1 VTGAVPKGITMTD
14 SSPKKRLV
22 LITGASR
29 GIGNAIAKRFLFDG
43 YPVAAGY
50 CAHPEGAQKLAAE
63 FPDAFAVR
71 IDAGDRQSIRHA
83 LQQTR
88 ERFEGSTAIL
98 VNNGA
103 IAQEKPFM
111 ELRDEDWDRMMG
123 TNLRGPFSLAQE
135 VLPAMLDA
143 GWGRIINLVSIGGQW
158 GGMNQVHYA
167 AAKAGLI
174 NLTRSLAKLYS
185 RRGVT
190 TNAVSPG
197 LVATDM
203 TATELAS
210 EAGLAKVDA
219 IPCGRLGTLEEIAA
233 AVAWLASDE
242 AAYVTGQTLN
252 LNGGMYFV

>member
-1 VTGAVPKGITMTD
+1 MYNTPKT
-14 SSPKKRLV
+14 KRIV
-22 LITGASR
+22 FVTGASR
-29 GIGNAIAKRFLFDG
+29 GIGNAIARRFLRDG
-43 YPVAAGY
+43 HPVAAGY
-50 CAHPEGAQKLAAE
+50 CAHPQGAQKLAAE
-63 FPDAFAVR
+63 FPDALAVR
-71 IDAGDRQSIRHA
+71 VDAGDRESVRQA

-88 ERFEGSTAIL
+88 ERFNGSTAIL

-103 IAQEKPFM
+103 IAQEKPF
-111 ELRDEDWDRMMG
+111 LQLSDEDWDRMLG
-123 TNLRGPFSLAQE
+123 TNLRGPFALAQE
-135 VLPAMLDA
+135 VLPDMLND

-185 RRGVT
+185 RAGVT
-190 TNAVSPG
+190 SNAVSPG
-197 LVATDM
+197 LVSTDM
-203 TATELAS
+203 TAAELTS
-210 EAGLAKVDA
+210 EAGKAKVEG
-219 IPCGRLGTLEEIAA
+219 IPSGRLGTTEEIAA

>member
-1 VTGAVPKGITMTD
+1 MPDTLQNTRIAFV
-14 SSPKKRLV
+14 
-22 LITGASR
+22 TGASR
-29 GIGNAIAKRFLFDG
+29 GIGNAIARRFLCAG
-43 YPVAAGY
+43 YRVAAGY

-63 FPDAFAVR
+63 FPNAFAVR
-71 IDAGDRQSIRHA
+71 IDAGDRQSIREA

-103 IAQEKPFM
+103 MAQEKPFL
-111 ELRDEDWDRMMG
+111 ELCDEDWDRMLG
-123 TNLRGPFSLAQE
+123 TNLRGPFALAQE
-135 VLPAMLDA
+135 VLPDMLNA

-174 NLTRSLAKLYS
+174 NLTRSLAKIYS
-185 RRGVT
+185 RHGVT

-197 LVATDM
+197 LVVTDM
-203 TATELAS
+203 TAAELSS
-210 EAGLAKVDA
+210 EAGQAKVDG
-219 IPCGRLGTLEEIAA
+219 IPCGRLGTTQEIAA